1 MMMMMM
7 MMMMT
12 VMGWRCHVHRA
23 SEGGGREIDKAKY
36 MCFISIADNE
46 AGL

>member
-1 MMMMMM
+1 ML
-7 MMMMT
+7 T
-12 VMGWRCHVHRA
+12 VMGWHCHVQSA

-36 MCFISIADNE
+36 MSFISITDDV